1 MFMLLNYAKVIS
13 LPLASIRSSAKIGYA
28 DGLVINPNNL
38 HVDAIWCSLSNG
50 KRLLLSPMDIR
61 GLSLRGVIIN
71 DHENLLEETDA
82 IRLKPILQYK
92 FNLVD
97 KIAYLGKRKIGR
109 VEDFAINIENLYIQ
123 KIYIKPNIL
132 NRFAAERM
140 TFDRSS
146 VEEVTNQKIIFKN
159 HNTVKVMN
167 LKENPVLP
175 HINLSQPSVNA
186 SLTSEN
192 E

>member
-1 MFMLLNYAKVIS
+1 MLINSKNMIN

-28 DGLVINPNNL
+28 DGLIINPNNL
-38 HVDAIWCSLSNG
+38 HIDAIWCSLSNG

-61 GLSLRGVIIN
+61 DLSLRGIIIN
-71 DHENLLEETDA
+71 DHENLLEESDA
-82 IRLKPILQYK
+82 IRLKPILEYR
-92 FNLVD
+92 FNLID
-97 KIAYLGKRKIGR
+97 KVAYVGKRKIGK
-109 VEDFAINIENLYIQ
+109 VEDFAVNTESLYIQ
-123 KIYIKPNIL
+123 KIYVKPNLI
-132 NRFAAERM
+132 NRVASERM

-159 HNTVKVMN
+159 QNTVEVMN
-167 LKENPVLP
+167 LKESHVLP
-175 HINLSQPSVNA
+175 NISLGQPSVNA